1 MVINKI
7 QEFCMYLFQ
16 INHLVNF
23 YIIESFHILK
33 YVLLIKE
40 PLETEIL
47 VWKNSSAPQ
56 FWII

>member
-47 VWKNSSAPQ
+47 VWKKSSAPQ